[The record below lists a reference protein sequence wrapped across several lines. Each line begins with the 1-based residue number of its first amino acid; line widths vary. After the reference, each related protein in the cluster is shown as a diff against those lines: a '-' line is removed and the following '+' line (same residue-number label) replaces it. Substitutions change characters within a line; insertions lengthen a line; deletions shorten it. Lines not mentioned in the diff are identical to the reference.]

1 MLTSPHCRFG
11 EVSQSYLRCCL
22 RGCSPHLVPNKTE
35 LATLKLYIFFS
46 QQLLRPR
53 RDPDYTLRGT
63 GALVPAAAPCAHSWG
78 VQTNLGKSLLVL
90 ESPVLVEILS
100 FTWQWRRLPAPS
112 Q

>member
-53 RDPDYTLRGT
+53 RDPDYALRGT
-63 GALVPAAAPCAHSWG
+63 GALVPAAAPCTHQSPQG
-78 VQTNLGKSLLVL
+78 VQTNLGKSFLVL
-90 ESPVLVEILS
+90 ESPVLVEILG
-100 FTWQWRRLPAPS
+100 FI
-112 Q
+112 